1 MLTVDFSW
9 FSMAEGNTFL
19 DVGCGEGRHSL
30 AAYLN
35 PGVDVVGVD
44 LSLKDLRTAHSRITD
59 METFDP
65 EGTVTFMQ
73 GDATKL
79 PFPDA
84 SFDRVICSE
93 VLEHIPNYLSV
104 IEELVRVLKP
114 GGRLCVSVPRAWPEQ
129 ICWWLSSDYHNT
141 PGGHIRIF
149 NRRYLRREITRY
161 GVQCYHEHGAHA
173 LHVPYWWLRCLLW
186 TKGESHPLVSAYHRL
201 LVWDLLKRP
210 ALTVWF
216 DKLCNP
222 WLGKSVVMY
231 FNKPSVLTETATKG
245 RKK

>member
-9 FSMAEGNTFL
+9 FPMHDGSRCL
-19 DVGCGEGRHSL
+19 DVGCGEGRHAL
-30 AAYLN
+30 AAHLR
-35 PGVDVVGVD
+35 PGAHVVGID
-44 LSLKDLRTAHSRITD
+44 LSHEDLQTAQSRVSD
-59 METFDP
+59 MAALDPKGYLTFL
-65 EGTVTFMQ
+65 Q
-73 GDATKL
+73 GDATRL

-93 VLEHIPNYLSV
+93 VLEHIPNFMTV

-129 ICWWLSSDYHNT
+129 VCWWLSRDYHNT

-149 NRRYLRREITRY
+149 NRQFLKREISRH
-161 GVQCYHEHGAHA
+161 GMRCYHEHGAHA

-186 TKGESHPLVSAYHRL
+186 REGDQHGLVNAYHRL
-201 LVWDLLKRP
+201 LVWDLLKQP
-210 ALTVWF
+210 WLTRWL

-222 WLGKSVVMY
+222 WLGKSIVMY
-231 FNKPSVLTETATKG
+231 FNKPRVLKSHSQLEAAE
-245 RKK
+245 